1 MNGVLALVAATV
13 VSIDI
18 GWQPRPDGGF
28 EYIIQIE
35 PQMLD
40 TLKDGQAIGSE
51 LPANLRGMRS
61 YKITV
66 GNAKLPHEGEPAPF
80 TPVPVDEPPAA
91 PAAAGPTGTVARS
104 LPGPGPDLSP
114 PPGDARPQ
122 GGANTQSTAEVTP
135 PPALEPDP
143 SPQEMTPRMAGYME
157 SPAAAHAGAANSSGD
172 EAGTGSNVE
181 RAKKGFAFSGARPS
195 IGHEPNANSDSTGK
209 VSPVKVPPPPVEEK
223 RDPNASHD
231 LVASGTPA
239 DAVTSVPPK
248 GTGGAGSSA
257 PPAPTES
264 KPWLPL
270 VGTVLALFGSL
281 GANLYLGWNTLELR
295 SRYRALAAQLHVG

>member
-40 TLKDGQAIGSE
+40 MLKDGQAIGSE

-66 GNAKLPHEGEPAPF
+66 GNAKIPHEGEPAPF
-80 TPVPVDEPPAA
+80 TPAAIDESPAA
-91 PAAAGPTGTVARS
+91 SPTAGPKGTVAAT
-104 LPGPGPDLSP
+104 LPGPGTIASP
-114 PPGDARPQ
+114 PTGADAR
-122 GGANTQSTAEVTP
+122 STAEVTP
-135 PPALEPDP
+135 PPVLEPDP
-143 SPQEMTPRMAGYME
+143 SPPAMTPRMAGYME
-157 SPAAAHAGAANSSGD
+157 SPAAAHAGTANAAGD
-172 EAGTGSNVE
+172 EAGAGSNVE

-195 IGHEPNANSDSTGK
+195 IGHESKTNSDSAGTAL
-209 VSPVKVPPPPVEEK
+209 PVKVPAPPAEDK
-223 RDPNASHD
+223 HDPNASHD
-231 LVASGTPA
+231 MAASGTAAAAAP
-239 DAVTSVPPK
+239 SIPPR
-248 GTGGAGSSA
+248 GTSSA
-257 PPAPTES
+257 DKSDPPAPPES

-270 VGTVLALFGSL
+270 LGTVIVLFGSL

-295 SRYRALAAQLHVG
+295 SRYRALAAQLHSG